1 MDLSDFFAREM
12 FTLWGFSITTG
23 RIITIALGFILL
35 VVSYVLVYRRWLPLY
50 FQKEEVPEEKQ
61 VKIRWNIQISYL
73 LFTLMALLQ
82 ASGIDYPIFS
92 YGEEDSARSFN
103 TSTILQALLI
113 FQMAQLFDWIFS
125 EVLVHR
131 YVVHQREDKKDS
143 EDLTAN
149 PPRQLVQP
157 IMYVLAILLILDQLD
172 IHHHLFTA
180 FGKSITINNLL
191 VALLILFTTRLLAWV
206 VTQLVLISYYR
217 KKEINVGT
225 RYAIN
230 QLLKYVFYV
239 FAILLALE
247 FMDIKLSIV
256 LGGAA
261 ALLVGVGLGLQQT
274 FNDLVCGIILLFERS
289 VEVGDIL
296 QIDDMVGRVKKIG
309 VRTSLIETLNNIT
322 VIVPNSKLVA
332 DQVIN
337 WSHFQNRVRYK
348 VDIGVAYGSDTQLV
362 KELLLQVADKHAK
375 VMRRPGP
382 FVRFADFGDSALNF
396 ELFFWSREMT
406 AIDDVKSDMRFDI
419 DRLFRENKIEIPF
432 PQRDVWIRKP

>member
-1 MDLSDFFAREM
+1 M
-12 FTLWGFSITTG
+12 
-23 RIITIALGFILL
+23 
-35 VVSYVLVYRRWLPLY
+35 
-50 FQKEEVPEEKQ
+50 
-61 VKIRWNIQISYL
+61 SYL
-73 LFTLMALLQ
+73 LVSLLILLQ
-82 ASGIDYPIFS
+82 ASGINYPIFS
-92 YGEEDSARSFN
+92 YGEGDAARSFN

-131 YVVHQREDKKDS
+131 YVVYQREDKKEG

-157 IMYVLAILLILDQLD
+157 IMYILAVLLILDQLN

-230 QLLKYVFYV
+230 QLLRYVFYV

-296 QIDDMVGRVKKIG
+296 QMDDMVGRVKKIG

-322 VIVPNSKLVA
+322 VIVPNSQLVA
-332 DQVIN
+332 DKVIN

-348 VDIGVAYGSDTQLV
+348 VEIGVAYGSDTQLV
-362 KELLLQVADKHAK
+362 KDLLLQVADQHAK
-375 VMRRPGP
+375 VMRRPAP

-406 AIDDVKSDMRFDI
+406 GIDDVKSDMRFEI

-432 PQRDVWIRKP
+432 PQRDVWIRKQ